1 MLNKNSF
8 INGMFVGFLIPLVSF
23 GVLMLLYKGLE
34 ASGVIGTTAL
44 SENFRVRTMAIVA
57 IAFNA
62 IPMNRF
68 QKRRYTDSMRG
79 IVIPTMVF
87 VVIWMVYFGLDLL

>member
-1 MLNKNSF
+1 MFNKNSF
-8 INGMFVGFLIPLVSF
+8 INGMLLGFLIPIITF
-23 GVLMLLYKGLE
+23 GLLMLLYSGLE
-34 ASGVIGTTAL
+34 ASGIIGQGTL

-57 IAFNA
+57 IGFNVF
-62 IPMNRF
+62 PMNRF

-87 VVIWMVYFGLDLL
+87 VIIWMLYFGLDLL